1 MPVCTQ
7 DRLKVVTTAAAAIFA
22 AAASVS
28 AWAQTADPQTPNSQ
42 GATTQPPALRGTDQ
56 SSSQAEN
63 LPTAQP
69 QTQDSANP
77 IATPP
82 PSYGLPVPVSDTS
95 DVINYGKPKPKK
107 PKLFQLRK
115 QKPIGELPLPPLIAY
130 KTAPGMLK
138 RNSNSPTAETMDPC
152 PTVAVI
158 PTLPHP
164 TPPKP
169 DQTPFDPLGIDVGSL
184 RLFPYVEADT
194 GYDTNPN
201 QQSSNVV
208 GSTYAHGETG
218 LKVELEWSQHSFT
231 AELRGGYYDYFR
243 VPNASRPDVAGT
255 ITGRVDV
262 TKQTQINLQSTVI
275 LTTQQPGS
283 PLLAIPGSVFITNR
297 PLVATFGQ
305 SIGVTQEFNRL
316 SIGLRGTFD
325 RYIFGDATQSDG
337 TMLLLSQDDYD
348 DYGLIGRASYELT
361 PGVIPFI
368 QVTADKRLHDQFLD
382 VYGFARNSDGIA
394 GEFGTTFEFTRL
406 LTGELAAGYANR
418 VYADPRLPN
427 LNAPTVDASLIYT
440 ATPLTTFTLRATTDL
455 SETTLAYASGAVSR
469 SVSLEA
475 THALRRDLT
484 LTAIAIYQNNFY
496 EGQPITEQRYSGA
509 IKADYHL
516 TRSVLITSGFTHQR
530 FESTAPGS
538 NYTENI
544 FLVGLKL
551 QD

>member
-7 DRLKVVTTAAAAIFA
+7 DRLRIVTTAAAAILV

-28 AWAQTADPQTPNSQ
+28 AWAQTVDPQTQNSR
-42 GATTQPPALRGTDQ
+42 GATTQPPTLRGTDQ

-63 LPTAQP
+63 LPAAEP
-69 QTQDSANP
+69 QTPDGANP

-95 DVINYGKPKPKK
+95 DVINYGKPKSKK

-115 QKPIGELPLPPLIAY
+115 RKLVGALPLPPLTAY
-130 KTAPGMLK
+130 KTAPGTLK
-138 RNSNSPTAETMDPC
+138 RNSNSPTAETTDPG

-169 DQTPFDPLGIDVGSL
+169 DPAPFDPLGTDVGSL

-201 QQSSNVV
+201 QQSSDVV
-208 GSTYAHGETG
+208 GSSYVHGETG
-218 LKVELEWSQHSFT
+218 LRMESEWSQHSFT
-231 AELRGGYYDYFR
+231 AELRGGYYDYFN
-243 VPNASRPDVAGT
+243 VLTASRPDVAGT
-255 ITGRVDV
+255 MTGRIDV

-316 SIGLRGTFD
+316 SIGLRGAFD

-368 QVTADKRLHDQFLD
+368 QATADKRLHDQFLD

-418 VYADPRLPN
+418 VYADPRLPD

-484 LTAIAIYQNNFY
+484 LTAIATYQNNFY
-496 EGQPITEQRYSGA
+496 EGQPITEQLYSGA